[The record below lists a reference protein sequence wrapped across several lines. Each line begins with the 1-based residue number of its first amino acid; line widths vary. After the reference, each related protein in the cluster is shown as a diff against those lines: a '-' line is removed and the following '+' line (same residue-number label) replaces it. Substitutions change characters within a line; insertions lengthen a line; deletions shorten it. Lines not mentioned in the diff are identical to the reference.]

1 MRFSFFVAISGLA
14 ALVNSLPVED
24 MHAGASSED
33 TPKHTEDLTIC
44 TLYVS
49 LTFCGNKYHM
59 FIIIAAD
66 YVGLVQVYGQ
76 RDSSGGHAV
85 NLVPEGGRRVCRI
98 LVILV
103 VSVGLGFV
111 FSLWD
116 DLNYLWKGL
125 GACRCKSI
133 T

>member
-49 LTFCGNKYHM
+49 LTFCGDKYYM

-76 RDSSGGHAV
+76 RDSTAGRVV
-85 NLVPEGGRRVCRI
+85 NLVPGGGGKKS
-98 LVILV
+98 LQDT
-103 VSVGLGFV
+103 SNTGLGFV